1 MLKRLRHWAQ
11 KLRPSKITVAHG
23 HVFALY
29 RGDVL
34 LGKIVLR
41 AELCDYPWYG
51 GEFQA
56 EPAFAPFEPLFREE
70 LRLLGEEEM
79 DAWGEVWGQ
88 IDDPALTLV
97 SAGSEAPAESNLQI
111 HIQDGVAWW
120 RA

>member
-1 MLKRLRHWAQ
+1 MSSVHFPATRLLPNAAAHVLKRLRHWAQ
-11 KLRPSKITVAHG
+11 KLRPSKTTVAQG

-34 LGKIVLR
+34 LGKIVVR

-70 LRLLGEEEM
+70 LRLLGEEEF
-79 DAWGEVWGQ
+79 A
-88 IDDPALTLV
+88 
-97 SAGSEAPAESNLQI
+97 
-111 HIQDGVAWW
+111 
-120 RA
+120 